1 MVISYHCRILRSL
14 LCSRRFIIRLR
25 TKLCTILVSSHTC
38 WFYLVII
45 IEDPLGEI
53 PSENVVAQGHKG
65 ASKGRPAEDEDVL
78 NRVTVDVSSG
88 VFLSIFMY

>member
-1 MVISYHCRILRSL
+1 M
-14 LCSRRFIIRLR
+14 
-25 TKLCTILVSSHTC
+25 CTILVSSHTC

-53 PSENVVAQGHKG
+53 PSENVVVAQGHKG
-65 ASKGRPAEDEDVL
+65 ASKGRPAKDEDVL
-78 NRVTVDVSSG
+78 NRVTVIDVSSG

>member
-1 MVISYHCRILRSL
+1 M
-14 LCSRRFIIRLR
+14 
-25 TKLCTILVSSHTC
+25 
-38 WFYLVII
+38 II

>member
-1 MVISYHCRILRSL
+1 
-14 LCSRRFIIRLR
+14 
-25 TKLCTILVSSHTC
+25 
-38 WFYLVII
+38 VII

-65 ASKGRPAEDEDVL
+65 ASKGRPAKDEDVL
-78 NRVTVDVSSG
+78 NRVTVIDVSSG

>member
-1 MVISYHCRILRSL
+1 M
-14 LCSRRFIIRLR
+14 
-25 TKLCTILVSSHTC
+25 
-38 WFYLVII
+38 II

-53 PSENVVAQGHKG
+53 PSENVVVAQGHKG
-65 ASKGRPAEDEDVL
+65 ASKGRPAKDEDVL